1 MTRWLHRGA
10 WLLLL
15 TAAATLQGRPE
26 VNLFAWSEYIPQKV
40 IDGFTKET
48 GIAVNYETFSSNEE
62 MVSKLVAG
70 GGDYDV
76 IQPSEYT
83 AEALIKANLLAK
95 LDLSRLPHRRNI
107 DPELLHLAFDPNG
120 EYEVPYMSG
129 TVGIVVNTAVVRDP
143 IRGYRDVFQPKYS
156 GRIVV
161 VNDNREIVS
170 WALATQGHSPNDIN
184 TETLTQARPLISEW
198 IKLIKV
204 YDSDSPKTALLNGD
218 VDLGIVW
225 SGEAAI
231 LWNQDKK
238 FRYVLPAEGTHR
250 FIDLFAMPAGA
261 PHPREALQF
270 IDYILRPEVSV
281 LISNEF
287 PYTNPNLA
295 ARALLTPEQRANP
308 ASYPA
313 VGKLEIF
320 RDIGRESAAVDRLM
334 TDLKSAQ

>member
-1 MTRWLHRGA
+1 LRGGWLF
-10 WLLLL
+10 LL
-15 TAAATLQGRPE
+15 AAAASLQGRPE
-26 VNLFAWSEYIPQKV
+26 INLFAWSEYVPQKV
-40 IDGFTKET
+40 IDGFTRET

-95 LDLSRLPHRRNI
+95 LDLARLPHLRNI
-107 DPELLHLAFDPNG
+107 DPDLRHLPFDPG
-120 EYEVPYMSG
+120 GDYEVPYMSG
-129 TVGIVVNTAVVRDP
+129 TVGIVVNTAVVHDP
-143 IRGYRDVFQPKYS
+143 IHGFQDVFQPSFS
-156 GRIVV
+156 GRIIV
-161 VNDNREIVS
+161 VNDNREMVS
-170 WALATQGHSPNDIN
+170 WALATLGHSANDIN
-184 TETLTQARPLISEW
+184 AETLKQVRPVIAQW

-218 VDLGIVW
+218 VDLGVVW

-231 LWNQDKK
+231 LWNQDRK

-250 FIDLFAMPAGA
+250 FIDLLAMPVGA

-320 RDIGRESAAVDRLM
+320 RDIGKQSAAVDRLM